1 MNIRNSKSISVL
13 VPLYNKEQ
21 LIQNTIKQV
30 STLLENCDYEI
41 LVIENGS
48 TDNSKAKLLEVIS
61 ENKNINIEMLE
72 SNKGLGNALKKG
84 IRNARKDFVIAVP
97 ADFTTGTAEIN
108 YFLENEKFS
117 YVIGS
122 RSISNINSPGILRKL
137 LSFTLRVLNKLLL
150 NIKVKDTQ
158 FSFIIETKIAKDLE
172 KSCQSSGFYI
182 TAELIYFALKNKIEI
197 IEIPV
202 QIKENKKNQTTINFL
217 SDSFDVFFDII
228 KIYLKNGRL

>member
-1 MNIRNSKSISVL
+1 MNVINSKSISVL
-13 VPLYNKEQ
+13 IPLYNKEQ
-21 LIQNTIKQV
+21 LIQDTIKQV

-48 TDNSKAKLLEVIS
+48 TDNSKAKLLEIIS

-122 RSISNINSPGILRKL
+122 RSISNIKSPGILRKL

-228 KIYLKNGRL
+228 KIFFKNGRL

>member
-1 MNIRNSKSISVL
+1 MNVRNSKSISVL

-84 IRNARKDFVIAVP
+84 IRNARKDFVVAVP

-158 FSFIIETKIAKDLE
+158 FSFIIEDR
-172 KSCQSSGFYI
+172 KS
-182 TAELIYFALKNKIEI
+182 
-197 IEIPV
+197 V
-202 QIKENKKNQTTINFL
+202 
-217 SDSFDVFFDII
+217 V
-228 KIYLKNGRL
+228 